1 MGGLLMITILH
12 GGQTGTDRGAH
23 EAAIDAGWLVG
34 GYMPKEGRDERGPI
48 PPEVARYLK
57 PCTRPGFGARTED
70 NVRTAGALLVVV
82 PDCDDPRAT
91 PGTAKTLELAADRQL
106 RRMVVDPG
114 ANVWQLARWIRNMLY
129 LQTQLS
135 FGARIDSVPLH
146 LMVAGPRESK
156 WAAARVET
164 AGLLRRV
171 ALEMRAIDAGTSE
184 EQNRRRP
191 RKEVSR
197 LEE

>member
-1 MGGLLMITILH
+1 MITILH
-12 GGQTGTDRGAH
+12 GGQTGVDRGAH
-23 EAAIDAGWLVG
+23 EAALDVGWLVD

-48 PPEVARYLK
+48 PPAVARYLK
-57 PCTRPGFGARTED
+57 PCTRSGYGARTED

-91 PGTAKTLELAADRQL
+91 PGTAKTLELAADRHL
-106 RRMVVDPG
+106 RRMVVDSG
-114 ANVWQLARWIRNMLY
+114 ANVWQLASWIRNMRH
-129 LQTQLS
+129 LQTQLP
-135 FGARIDSVPLH
+135 FARAVDLVPLH

-191 RKEVSR
+191 MRGNQAP
-197 LEE
+197 